1 MSVKSTYQLDNI
13 RNIGFIAHI
22 DAGKTTVTER
32 VLFYTG
38 VVYHMGEV
46 HEGTAT
52 MDWMEQE
59 RERGITITSAATT
72 CHWNNHRINII
83 DTPGHVDFSVEVVRS
98 LRVLDGAIVIFCG
111 VAGVEAQSEAVWHQ
125 ADEFHVP
132 RIAFVN
138 KMDRLGADF
147 FNVLDVIKV
156 KLSTN
161 AFPIQIPI
169 VDKENFLGM
178 VDLLSNNAYIYD
190 KDPLG
195 IDFTVVDL
203 TDTRISNEVKTNAKI
218 WREKLI
224 EKLSEFDEELMKKY
238 LEEEPISKDDL
249 IPIIRRT
256 TINSQFVPVLC
267 GAALRNK
274 CIQPLIDAV
283 VDFLPSPA
291 DVPPIEGGVPGSNQ
305 KHKVVADIDKPFAAL
320 AFKNQVNPYTG
331 KFTYVRAYSGKVKKG
346 DFVLDVNTGKKERI
360 TRILQMHANRST
372 NKDEFLAGEI
382 CALAGLRKAKSGDS
396 ITDVDHPV
404 LLEKIRFPEPVISIV
419 VEPRTREDE
428 ESFEEVLPN
437 LLDEDPTYVVK
448 KSEDTG
454 QTLIYGM
461 GELHL
466 EILVDRL
473 RREFGVEVN
482 VGNPRVTYKE
492 TVTAPVQGEAAFERK
507 IADHGNYAYLKLQI
521 EPFEGP
527 FDDPSVRM
535 LFENKVPQDI
545 IPNKFLTAIQSG
557 IMETSES
564 GPVTGNKV
572 ENIRVSLI
580 GGLAHPVDSTEFAFK
595 AAASLAFTSALKKAE
610 MALLEPIM
618 RLHIVAL
625 EENMGSIINDLT
637 SRRGKIIEIQDR
649 ENVKIILGEVPLS
662 ESIGYATGLR
672 SISQGRASYSMEFLR
687 YEKVPEHISQK
698 IIEKLR
704 GY

>member
-1 MSVKSTYQLDNI
+1 MKSSYQLDKI

-38 VVYHMGEV
+38 TVYSMGEV

-59 RERGITITSAATT
+59 KERGITITSAATT
-72 CHWNNHRINII
+72 CYWNDHRINII

-98 LRVLDGAIVIFCG
+98 LRVLDGAVVIFCG

-147 FNVLDVIKV
+147 YNVLDMIKV
-156 KLSTN
+156 KLSPN

-169 VDKENFLGM
+169 FDKESFLGM
-178 VDLLSNNAYIYD
+178 VDLLSNKAYIYD

-195 IDFTVVDL
+195 IDFTISDL
-203 TDTRISNEVKTNAKI
+203 TDSRISGETQKSARLYRDN
-218 WREKLI
+218 LL
-224 EKLSEFDEELMKKY
+224 EKLSEFDEDLMKKY
-238 LEEEPISKDDL
+238 LEEEPISKSDL
-249 IPIIRRT
+249 IPVIRRA
-256 TINSQFVPVLC
+256 TINSQFIPVLC

-274 CIQPLIDAV
+274 GIQPLIDSV
-283 VDFLPSPA
+283 VDFLPSPTE
-291 DVPPIEGGVPGSNQ
+291 VPPIEGVVPGSNQ
-305 KHKVVADIDKPFAAL
+305 KHKIVADIDKPFAAL

-331 KFTYVRAYSGKVKKG
+331 KFTYVRAYSGRVKKG
-346 DFVLDVNTGKKERI
+346 DFVLNVNTGKKERI

-372 NKDEFLAGEI
+372 NKDELLAGEI
-382 CALAGLRKAKSGDS
+382 CALAGLREAKSGDT
-396 ITDVDHPV
+396 ITDIDHPV

-419 VEPRTREDE
+419 VEPRTRESE
-428 ESFEEVLPN
+428 ESLEESLPG
-437 LLDEDPTYVVK
+437 LLDEDPTYIVK
-448 KSEDTG
+448 KDEDTG

-473 RREFGVEVN
+473 RREFGVDVN
-482 VGNPRVTYKE
+482 VGKPRVTYKE
-492 TVTAPVQGEAAFERK
+492 TVTTPVQGEAKFERK
-507 IADHGNYAYLKLQI
+507 IADHGQYAHVKLQV

-527 FDDPSVRM
+527 FDEPSVRIA
-535 LFENKVPQDI
+535 FENKVSDDI
-545 IPNKFLTAIQSG
+545 IPHKFLPAIYSG
-557 IMETSES
+557 IIETSES
-564 GPVTGNKV
+564 GPLTGNKV
-572 ENIRVSLI
+572 ENLRVSLI
-580 GGLAHPVDSTEFAFK
+580 GGSSNPVDSTELAFK
-595 AAASLAFTSALKKAE
+595 AASSMAFNNALQKAD

-625 EENMGSIINDLT
+625 EENMGNIINDLT
-637 SRRGKIIEIQDR
+637 SRRGKVIEIQDR

-662 ESIGYATGLR
+662 EALGYATSLR

-687 YEKVPEHISQK
+687 YDKVPENISKK
-698 IIEKLR
+698 IIEKLL